1 MEPFQN
7 FVKAQSYMQT
17 LHFDNVISNEEVGG
31 KIWVL
36 WMNDLNVQIMRM
48 TSQFLSLRIVEGQF
62 QFLGNFIYAKC
73 NMMDRR
79 VLWEDLRWNS
89 MNNDPCLFAGDFN
102 IIRTNLERQ
111 GGRPRPIAA
120 MDDFNQWIHEG
131 GLIDLSAQGSNFSW
145 CNGQSGLA
153 RAWAK
158 LDGVLLDANLLSLFP
173 TASCSYLSRTTS
185 DHCPMLVEFFKDTYS
200 YGHPPFRFQ
209 QMWVEHPEFIGFI
222 KQVWD
227 VPVIGTGLVILAC
240 KLKKVKVALREWN
253 KRVFGRTNTHIESLE
268 AKVEGLEG
276 CLQREWDIDAERELV
291 LASDELNSWRRRE
304 DIRLAQMA
312 KIKWNMEGDRNSKF
326 FHVWLANKRRKRI
339 KGMRTPDGVEFNSPE
354 EIHNG
359 AVEYFADFLKNTNQS
374 RVLPDLSDLVS
385 PVINVEDCTCLCR
398 TPSLD
403 EVKEALSSIP
413 INSSPGP
420 ASFGAAS
427 EVLFGFF
434 YCANSEDRCAYWF

>member
-1 MEPFQN
+1 MR
-7 FVKAQSYMQT
+7 T
-17 LHFDNVISNEEVGG
+17 LHFDNVISNEEVGE

-89 MNNDPCLFAGDFN
+89 MNNDHCLFAGDFN
-102 IIRTNLERQ
+102 IIRTNLERR

-158 LDGVLLDANLLSLFP
+158 LDRVLLDANLLSLFP

-200 YGHPPFRFQ
+200 YGPPPFRFQ

-240 KLKKVKVALREWN
+240 KLKKVKVALRE
-253 KRVFGRTNTHIESLE
+253 
-268 AKVEGLEG
+268 
-276 CLQREWDIDAERELV
+276 
-291 LASDELNSWRRRE
+291 
-304 DIRLAQMA
+304 
-312 KIKWNMEGDRNSKF
+312 
-326 FHVWLANKRRKRI
+326 
-339 KGMRTPDGVEFNSPE
+339 
-354 EIHNG
+354 
-359 AVEYFADFLKNTNQS
+359 
-374 RVLPDLSDLVS
+374 
-385 PVINVEDCTCLCR
+385 
-398 TPSLD
+398 
-403 EVKEALSSIP
+403 
-413 INSSPGP
+413 
-420 ASFGAAS
+420 
-427 EVLFGFF
+427 
-434 YCANSEDRCAYWF
+434 